1 MKTRTLTIR
10 REQLGELN
18 AGELASVAGASG
30 WLCDYVYIHVD
41 TDLVTGICP
50 TWDCTGCYLTCGC

>member
-1 MKTRTLTIR
+1 MKNRSLSIR

-18 AGELASVAGASG
+18 AGELESVAGASG
-30 WLCDYVYIHVD
+30 LLCDLIYIN